1 MKPCERYNIEALL
14 TIANRFD
21 LVSSYLRHEFNDTND
36 LYSVIASIMYNKPI
50 EDCKEFKNEL
60 PNPEGKELRNRAK
73 LFVLPVIA
81 ECGGI
86 FSECHLKD
94 GEKE

>member
-1 MKPCERYNIEALL
+1 MRSCERYNIETLL

-21 LVSSYLRHEFNDTND
+21 AVSSYLHYEFNNDDD

-50 EDCKEFKNEL
+50 EDCKEFKDGL
-60 PNPEGKELRNRAK
+60 PNPDGKELRDRAK
-73 LFVLPVIA
+73 WFILPIIE

-86 FSECHLKD
+86 FNED
-94 GEKE
+94 